1 MTATT
6 GSWPGSVFQGSVRE
20 LLPDLEATTRTLK
33 ARVVLNNPQHQ
44 LKPGMYLNVQ
54 LAEAHQARAVLTIP
68 EEALIAT
75 GSSNRVL
82 IADGEGHF
90 RPVEAIVGR
99 TQNGLVEIKSGL
111 KEGQKVVTSG
121 QFLIDSKRACAARC
135 RNGRGGSAGKSY
147 TTQGSSKL

>member
-1 MTATT
+1 M
-6 GSWPGSVFQGSVRE
+6 RE

-82 IADGEGHF
+82 IADGEGISV
-90 RPVEAIVGR
+90 R
-99 TQNGLVEIKSGL
+99 
-111 KEGQKVVTSG
+111 
-121 QFLIDSKRACAARC
+121 SKRSSGARKMVWS
-135 RNGRGGSAGKSY
+135 R
-147 TTQGSSKL
+147 